1 VDSAPSS
8 FVAITAVKRF
18 KKVERVQGV
27 IILVSFLAF
36 IMVSYSN
43 WVTLNMFKR
52 SERLDTLPETIQNDF
67 SLSKF
72 ALEKAL
78 AGDTSI
84 QLHRDIQRPL
94 DEALSQCHFNSQ
106 AHDDPGGL
114 LKPVDDRSVKAA
126 VLQLTLQLDTLRKLS
141 MQRFTNRND
150 PLERSRLEISY
161 VKAGKELSVIAQS
174 ARTSLVELRNHER
187 MVVNAISIGSV
198 VILFGLFAGLIEFV
212 MRQHRINKLLR
223 IKQERHTAVRAEVGL
238 ALASNLPLRSV
249 LESCAETLAMH
260 FEAGLAQIWT
270 LNPDGVMLELQT
282 SAGRVGRA
290 HQMEIRAR
298 VGQSRLGLIAKQRA
312 NYLATN
318 LASDAELTDPAIK
331 AEQMQSIAACPLLV
345 ENRLIGVM
353 VLYSKEVLNDEALE
367 LMNTVSESVAHGIER
382 KRAEKKISE
391 QAALLDKARDAI
403 ICINLDNHCIYWNKS
418 AERLYGI
425 PATEALG
432 KDAAQVLFTERALF
446 DSAME
451 IVMQKGEW
459 LGECAGQHRSGNIVT
474 VESHWTLVH
483 DDSGVPKSVLVVN
496 TDVSEKKQFEAQ
508 LLRTQRVESIGTLA
522 GGIAHDLNNVLAPV
536 LMSVEMLRPKL
547 QDEQSARMISILESS
562 AKRGAQMVKQI
573 LTFARGAHGERMLLQ
588 PRQLIKEMARIAKET
603 FPKAIQAQVKVQENL
618 WAIMGDPTQLH
629 QVLMNLAVNARD
641 AMPNGG
647 TLSFAAENVLL
658 GEEEAK
664 KHGAAKPGCYVM
676 MSVTDTGSGISREIL
691 DKIFDPFFTTKE
703 QGKGTGLGLSTVMG
717 IVKGHKGFLQVQSE
731 VNKGTQFKIFL
742 PALETMAE
750 QQREAEA
757 KRIPK
762 GQGELLLVVDDEL
775 PFLSMTKEALEMN
788 GYRVLTAGDGVE
800 AVAVFSAHRNEIKA
814 VFTDMLMP
822 HMDGPAVIKVLKRL
836 DPSVRIVGLSGLMD
850 ADRVRAATGR
860 DDIEVISKPFTFE
873 TLLTAV
879 HDTLN

>member
-1 VDSAPSS
+1 
-8 FVAITAVKRF
+8 VKRF
-18 KKVERVQGV
+18 KKFERVQGV

-36 IMVSYSN
+36 VMVSYSN
-43 WVTLNMFKR
+43 WVNLHIFKR
-52 SERLDTLPETIQNDF
+52 VERWDNLPETVQY
-67 SLSKF
+67 
-72 ALEKAL
+72 ALTASRLNLENAL
-78 AGDTSI
+78 NGDTNV
-84 QLHRDIQRPL
+84 QLHRDILRPL
-94 DEALSQCHFNSQ
+94 EEARVQCSLNAQ
-106 AHDDPGGL
+106 AHGDPSNL
-114 LKPVDDRSVKAA
+114 LQPVDDRSVNAA
-126 VLQLTLQLDTLRKLS
+126 VLRLTTQLDTLAKLS
-141 MQRFTNRND
+141 TQRFNARKDTV
-150 PLERSRLEISY
+150 ERARLEAPY
-161 VKAGKELSVIAQS
+161 AKAVKEMATIAES

-187 MVVNAISIGSV
+187 MVVNAISVGSV

-212 MRQHRINKLLR
+212 MRQHRINKLMRL
-223 IKQERHTAVRAEVGL
+223 KQERQTAVRAEVGF
-238 ALASNLPLRSV
+238 ALASNLPLRSA
-249 LESCAETLAMH
+249 LESCAEALAMH
-260 FEAGLAQIWT
+260 FEGGLAQIWT
-270 LNPDGVMLELQT
+270 LNADDLTLELQT
-282 SAGRVGRA
+282 SAGRIGHAR
-290 HQMEIRAR
+290 QMETR
-298 VGQSRLGLIAKQRA
+298 VRIGESRLGLIAKERA
-312 NYLATN
+312 NYLSTDVA
-318 LASDAELTDPAIK
+318 ADAEMTDAGIK
-331 AEQMQSIAACPLLV
+331 AEEMRSLAGCPLLV
-345 ENRLIGVM
+345 ENRLLGLM
-353 VLYSKEVLNDEALE
+353 VLYAKEVLNDETLE
-367 LMNTVSESVAHGIER
+367 LMDTVAESIAHGIER

-403 ICINLDNHCIYWNKS
+403 ICVDLESRCIYWNKS
-418 AERLYGI
+418 AERLYGV
-425 PATEALG
+425 PASEAIG
-432 KDAAQVLFTERALF
+432 KDAAQILFSERALF
-446 DSAME
+446 ESAKA
-451 IVMQKGEW
+451 IVVQKGDW
-459 LGECAGQHRSGNIVT
+459 LGECSGQHRSGNTVM

-483 DDSGVPKSVLVVN
+483 DDTGVPKSVLIVN

-603 FPKAIQAQVKVQENL
+603 FPKTIQAQVKVPENL

-647 TLSFAAENVLL
+647 TLMFAAENLL
-658 GEEEAK
+658 LNEEEAK
-664 KHGAAKPGCYVM
+664 KHGAANPGCYVM
-676 MSVTDTGSGISREIL
+676 FSVSDTGTGISREIL

-717 IVKGHKGFLQVQSE
+717 IVKGHKGFLQVHSE

-757 KRIPK
+757 RRIPK
-762 GQGELLLVVDDEL
+762 GQGELLLLVDDEL

-788 GYRVLTAGDGVE
+788 GYRVLTATDGVE
-800 AVAVFSAHRNEIKA
+800 AVAIFSAHRNEIKG

-836 DPSVRIVGLSGLMD
+836 DPSVRIVALSGLMD
-850 ADRVRAATGR
+850 SDRVKAATGR
-860 DDIEVISKPFTFE
+860 DDIELISKPFTAE

-879 HDTLN
+879 HDVLN

>member
-1 VDSAPSS
+1 M
-8 FVAITAVKRF
+8 KGF
-18 KKVERVQGV
+18 KKFERVQGV

-36 IMVSYSN
+36 VMVSYSN
-43 WVTLNMFKR
+43 WVNLHIFKR
-52 SERLDTLPETIQNDF
+52 AERWDNLPETVQYTLTASRLHLEN
-67 SLSKF
+67 
-72 ALEKAL
+72 ALN
-78 AGDTSI
+78 GDTNV
-84 QLHRDIQRPL
+84 QLHRDILRPL
-94 DEALSQCHFNSQ
+94 EEARVQCSLNAQ
-106 AHDDPGGL
+106 AHGDPSNL
-114 LKPVDDRSVKAA
+114 LQPVDDRSVNAA
-126 VLQLTLQLDTLRKLS
+126 VLRLTTQLDTLSKLS
-141 MQRFTNRND
+141 TERFNARND
-150 PLERSRLEISY
+150 PVGRARLEGPYI
-161 VKAGKELSVIAQS
+161 KAVKELATIAES

-187 MVVNAISIGSV
+187 MVVNAISVGSV

-212 MRQHRINKLLR
+212 MRQHRINKLMRL
-223 IKQERHTAVRAEVGL
+223 KQERQTAVRAEVGL
-238 ALASNLPLRSV
+238 ALASNLPLRSA
-249 LESCAETLAMH
+249 LESCAEALAMH
-260 FEAGLAQIWT
+260 FEGGLAQIWT
-270 LNPDGVMLELQT
+270 LNDDDVTLELQT

-290 HQMEIRAR
+290 HQMETR
-298 VGQSRLGLIAKQRA
+298 VRIGESRLGLIAKERA
-312 NYLATN
+312 NYLSADV
-318 LASDAELTDPAIK
+318 AADAQLTDPGIK
-331 AEQMQSIAACPLLV
+331 AEKMRSLAGCPLIV
-345 ENRLIGVM
+345 ENRPLGLM
-353 VLYSKEVLNDEALE
+353 VLYAKEVLNEETLE
-367 LMNTVSESVAHGIER
+367 LMDTVAESIAHGIER

-403 ICINLDNHCIYWNKS
+403 ICVDLENRCIYWNKS

-425 PATEALG
+425 PASEAIG
-432 KDAAQVLFTERALF
+432 KDAAQILFSERALF
-446 DSAME
+446 ESAKA
-451 IVMQKGEW
+451 IVVQKGDW
-459 LGECAGQHRSGNIVT
+459 LGECAGQHRSGNTVI

-483 DDSGVPKSVLVVN
+483 DDTGVPKSVLIVN

-603 FPKAIQAQVKVQENL
+603 FPKTIQAQVKVPENL

-647 TLSFAAENVLL
+647 TLLFAAENLL
-658 GEEEAK
+658 LNEEDAK
-664 KHGAAKPGCYVM
+664 KHGAANPGCYVM
-676 MSVTDTGSGISREIL
+676 FSVSDTGTGISREIL

-717 IVKGHKGFLQVQSE
+717 IVKGHKGFLQVHSE

-750 QQREAEA
+750 QQRAAET
-757 KRIPK
+757 RSIPK
-762 GQGELLLVVDDEL
+762 GQGELLLLVDDEL

-788 GYRVLTAGDGVE
+788 GYRVLTATDGVE
-800 AVAVFSAHRNEIKA
+800 AVAVFSAHRNEIKG

-836 DPSVRIVGLSGLMD
+836 DPSVRIVALSGLMD
-850 ADRVRAATGR
+850 SDRVKAATGR
-860 DDIEVISKPFTFE
+860 DDIELISKPFTAE
-873 TLLTAV
+873 TLLTVV
-879 HDTLN
+879 HDALN

>member
-1 VDSAPSS
+1 
-8 FVAITAVKRF
+8 VKRF
-18 KKVERVQGV
+18 KQFERVQGV

-36 IMVSYSN
+36 VMVSYSN

-52 SERLDTLPETIQNDF
+52 SEQWESLPETVQYTVAA
-67 SLSKF
+67 SKG

-78 AGDTSI
+78 AGDKSI
-84 QLHRDIQRPL
+84 QLHRDIERPL
-94 DEALSQCHFNSQ
+94 DDVLAECRRNSQ
-106 AHDDPGGL
+106 SHADSGNL
-114 LKPVDDRSVKAA
+114 LKPVDDGSVKAA
-126 VLQLTLQLDTLRKLS
+126 VLQLTRQLELLRKLS
-141 MQRFTNRND
+141 TERLAYQND
-150 PLERSRLEISY
+150 PEKRAHLEVSY
-161 VKAGKELSVIAQS
+161 ARALRELSTLSDS
-174 ARTSLVELRNHER
+174 ARKHLVELRNHER
-187 MVVNAISIGSV
+187 MVVNLISLGSV

-260 FEAGLAQIWT
+260 FEGGLAQIWT
-270 LNPDGVMLELQT
+270 LNPDGVILELQT

-290 HQMEIRAR
+290 HQMETRVR
-298 VGQSRLGLIAKQRA
+298 VGQSRLGLIAKERT

-318 LASDAELTDPAIK
+318 LASDPELTDAAIK
-331 AEQMQSIAACPLLV
+331 AEEMRAIAACPLMV

-353 VLYSKEVLNDEALE
+353 VLYSKEILNDEALE

-403 ICINLDNHCIYWNKS
+403 ICIDLQNRCIYWNKS

-425 PATEALG
+425 PASEAVG
-432 KDAAQVLFTERALF
+432 KDAALMLFTERALF

-451 IVMQKGEW
+451 IAMQKGEW
-459 LGECAGQHRSGNIVT
+459 LGECTGQHRSGNAVT

-483 DDSGVPKSVLVVN
+483 DDSGVAKSVLIVN
-496 TDVSEKKQFEAQ
+496 TDVSEKKQFESQ

-647 TLSFAAENVLL
+647 TLNFAAENVLL
-658 GEEEAK
+658 GEEDAK

-676 MSVTDTGSGISREIL
+676 MSVTDTGTGISREIL

-750 QQREAEA
+750 QQREAQA

-762 GQGELLLVVDDEL
+762 GQGEILLVVDDEL

-800 AVAVFSAHRNEIKA
+800 AVAVFCAHRNEIKA

-850 ADRVRAATGR
+850 TDRVKAATGR
-860 DDIEVISKPFTFE
+860 DDIEVISKPFSFE